1 MNQDVSR
8 ETQDVKFHVKHES
21 RGTFKQLSNHLIVNH
36 IIAKQNS
43 DVNSKFVEIAICVPV
58 TYKINQR
65 VRYSTR
71 PG

>member
-36 IIAKQNS
+36 IVAK
-43 DVNSKFVEIAICVPV
+43 
-58 TYKINQR
+58 
-65 VRYSTR
+65 
-71 PG
+71 